1 MTEPGFNHQRGHRD
15 APAPGGETSGQ
26 AASGLSGA
34 EVSVRLQALIG
45 AAIDAA
51 GGRLPFDRFME
62 LALYAPGLGYYSAGA
77 VKLGP
82 AGDFVTA
89 PELSPLFGRC
99 IATQA
104 AEVLAALRADAQ
116 GPVEILEFGA
126 GSGAL
131 AGEVLT
137 ALAAAGQSP
146 DAYLILEPSAD
157 LAARQRAHL
166 ANRGI
171 DLARVH
177 WLQRLPDQVR
187 GLVIAN
193 EVLDAM
199 PVHRFCIDATG
210 AIAEVFVTRASASAG
225 AGAGA
230 DTGLAEC
237 TGAPV
242 SPGLAAAV
250 GAVQAAGLAL
260 TPGYCSEINL
270 RAAPWLQALAER
282 LRAGLVLIFDY
293 GYPRHEFYAPQRHTG
308 TLLCHHR
315 HHAHPDPYR
324 HLGLQDI
331 TAHVDFSALAAAGQ
345 AAGLALAGYSTQ
357 AHFLLGCGIDAQ
369 LQLAAAETQDPLALA
384 NLNAGARQLLLPTQM
399 GERFQCLGLARG
411 LPADLIPCG
420 FRLRDLRH
428 RL

>member
-1 MTEPGFNHQRGHRD
+1 MTERQSGRD
-15 APAPGGETSGQ
+15 PAAAALAKADGAVDQGSAPTGELLNVRRND
-26 AASGLSGA
+26 AAGA
-34 EVSVRLQALIG
+34 RISAQLQTAIG

-99 IATQA
+99 LAAQA
-104 AEVLAALRADAQ
+104 AEILAALRASGH
-116 GPVEILEFGA
+116 GPVQILEFGA

-131 AGEVLT
+131 AGELLT
-137 ALAAAGQSP
+137 ALAAAGMSP

-157 LAARQRAHL
+157 LAARQREHL
-166 ANRGI
+166 ATRVPN
-171 DLARVH
+171 LARVH
-177 WLQRLPDQVR
+177 WLQRLPANVS

-199 PVHRFCIDATG
+199 PVHRFCIDAAG
-210 AIAEVFVTRASASAG
+210 AIQEVFVTRTDA
-225 AGAGA
+225 
-230 DTGLAEC
+230 GLAEC
-237 TGAPV
+237 SAPPV

-250 GAVQAAGLAL
+250 GALQAAGLAL
-260 TPGYCSEINL
+260 APGYCSEINL
-270 RAAPWLQALAER
+270 RAAPWLRALAAA
-282 LRAGLVLIFDY
+282 LTAGLVLICDY
-293 GYPRHEFYAPQRHTG
+293 GYPRHEFYAPARRTG

-315 HHAHPDPYR
+315 HRAHTDPYV
-324 HLGLQDI
+324 HIGLQDI
-331 TAHVDFSALAAAGQ
+331 TAHVDFSALAAAGR
-345 AAGLALAGYSTQ
+345 AAGLDLAGYTTQ
-357 AHFLLGCGIDAQ
+357 AHFLLGCGIDD
-369 LQLAAAETQDPLALA
+369 LLTTAAETADPLTLA
-384 NLNAGARQLLLPTQM
+384 KLNAGARQLLLPTQM
-399 GERFQCLGLARG
+399 GERFQFLGLARQ

-420 FRLRDLRH
+420 FSIRDLRH